1 MPFAVAILIGLLSA
15 PHVSWIPTA
24 GRTIGAGGREFTTTL
39 LITNESDRE
48 AQLTLAFFPSAK
60 PGLEP
65 RSLQLTVA
73 PRRMLLHDF
82 GPGLAREGENAGA
95 IRLTSTQLVSVETRI
110 SSHDPSTPESAV
122 GATYGAIDAASA
134 IGTAETTRIIGPSPG
149 ARYTLHAVETAGYS
163 LTLIATMF
171 DSNGR
176 ALGSKRLYLAANEQR
191 SWNFQESFA
200 QLQLGG
206 MSGSGRVA
214 AVGTEILPGTQD
226 LVVHEMTR
234 RRVPRHRMPAGEM
247 AAYAVVALA
256 VAAAAIYSRKKQT
269 SS

>member
-1 MPFAVAILIGLLSA
+1 MPLALAVLIGFLSA

-24 GRTIGAGGREFTTTL
+24 GRTIGAGGREFITTL

-65 RSLQLTVA
+65 RSLQLTIA
-73 PRRMLLHDF
+73 PRRMLSHDF
-82 GPGLAREGENAGA
+82 GPGHTREGENAGA
-95 IRLTSTQLVSVETRI
+95 IRVTSTQVVSVETRI
-110 SSHDPSTPESAV
+110 SSRDPSTPESAV
-122 GATYGAIDAASA
+122 GATYGAIDAPSA

-191 SWNFQESFA
+191 SWNFPETFA

-226 LVVHEMTR
+226 IVAHEMTR
-234 RRVPRHRMPAGEM
+234 RRVPRHRMPGSEL
-247 AAYAVVALA
+247 AVYVLIALA
-256 VAAAAIYSRKKQT
+256 IAAAAFYSRKQQT